1 MKKSGFM
8 EGAIIA
14 TLAIFFSKFLGIIY
28 VIPFYGIVGS
38 QGGALYG
45 YAYNIY
51 NLFLIIS
58 SAGIPLAISKLTS
71 EYDALKQ
78 KREKEYM
85 FEITKKIIFIFSVVC
100 FLICFVFANPIAK
113 LIIGEVT
120 EGNSVQDIA
129 FVIRCVSFAILV
141 VPLLAIRR
149 GYLQGHGYIGASSF
163 SQVIEQIVRVLV
175 IIFGS
180 FTVLNVFHLS
190 LKTAVGVAVF
200 GATIGALS
208 AYTYLI
214 KKNIKAKRDNKEDTK
229 SLSKAEKKA
238 IIHRIIMYATPFI
251 IINIANS
258 LYQTTDMILLNRGLY
273 TIGFKDTDIETISS
287 IFTTWG
293 SKLNTIITS
302 FATGIAISLIPTLAK
317 NNIKGDTKGINDK
330 FNKILQVFFYIILPL
345 AIFMSI
351 FANSIWQVFYG
362 PSKFGPVIFQ
372 FSVIVASIDALYI
385 MICNGLQGLNESKL
399 IYISVITGL
408 LLNLILDVPLML
420 LFNKLNIYPYYG
432 AITATLIGYLV
443 SLTIPLVALKIKI
456 NLNYSNT
463 LKKLPKLFLVYALMI
478 FLSLLYRGI
487 IINVESRI
495 MLIPLIGII
504 GIILIVL
511 YYFLNKKEIEE
522 MLGKS
527 IINKFRKKRDK
538 NE

>member
-362 PSKFGPVIFQ
+362 PSEFGPVIFQ

-432 AITATLIGYLV
+432 AIVATLIGYLV

>member
-180 FTVLNVFHLS
+180 FTILNVFHLS

-200 GATIGALS
+200 GATIGAIS